1 MRFRLTKRRALGH
14 NSKKARCVYMRDL
27 RQTPILRV
35 EWHGARGFDP
45 VGREPLE
52 RGAKGGEH

>member
-1 MRFRLTKRRALGH
+1 
-14 NSKKARCVYMRDL
+14 MRDL

-35 EWHGARGFDP
+35 EWQARPGERELRRAQNGARGFDP

-52 RGAKGGEH
+52 RGAKGGGH